1 MFRNRRQLLRF
12 RLDAGVLRPAQ
23 PLPAAALQL
32 IVEHMRKRATAPA
45 RAYEQLKARLAA
57 EGLLT
62 RNLETGDS
70 QAPRRLGVITSPTG
84 AAVRDV
90 LTVLRRRFAAIP
102 VLLYPVPVQGK
113 TAGAAIARMIRL
125 AAARAECDVLILC
138 RGGGSLE
145 DLWAFNEEVVARA
158 IADCP
163 IPIVTGIGHEVD
175 FTIADFAADLRAPTP
190 SGAAEHVSPD
200 GSDWL
205 RHYARLETRLTAQ
218 ARQTLSRQHERLQRL
233 ARGLHRQHPR
243 NACAG
248 RRSVDELEQRL
259 QRALHAHIERCGMRL
274 RERHERLLRHSPL
287 HRIRAARIRCDT
299 LERGLD
305 RGMRIRLERLRA
317 ALARHAGALD
327 TLSPLAT
334 LERGYAIVSRSVD
347 GAVVRDAREAQPG
360 DTVDARLARGRLR
373 CTVVES
379 HAADETHAPL
389 PERQTHHDETA
400 RLTLALLLRV
410 GYGAAALAVT
420 ASRSAGS
427 VPGGVEALPLDHRG
441 DTPPEVRY
449 QDRRVMTIRGTEGWT
464 AVVGI
469 PLEAKPGTHAIET
482 RNGARIDFAVQNKD
496 YAVQRI
502 TLANQRMVTPPQDE
516 LKRIFEETARI
527 NNAFATWS
535 EDSIDTLPFSLPAEG
550 PESSAFGLRR
560 ILNGESAG
568 RTAALT
574 SPRRPARR

>member
-1 MFRNRRQLLRF
+1 MSADEEIRPENAAPAREVYSVSRLNRAACALLEGEFPSVWVEGELSNLASPSSGHLYFSLKDEGAQLRCAMFRNRRQLLRF
-12 RLDAGVLRPAQ
+12 RPADGSQVLLRGRLSLYQ
-23 PLPAAALQL
+23 PRGDYQL
-32 IVEHMRKRATAPA
+32 IVEHMEEAGDGALR

-57 EGLLT
+57 EGLFDEERKQDIPEL
-62 RNLETGDS
+62 
-70 QAPRRLGVITSPTG
+70 PRRIGVITSPTG

-102 VLLYPVPVQGK
+102 VLIYPVPVQGK

-218 ARQTLSRQHERLQRL
+218 ARQTLSRQHERLQWL

-243 NACAG
+243 QRLRQQAQ
-248 RRSVDELEQRL
+248 RVDELEQRL

-389 PERQTHHDETA
+389 
-400 RLTLALLLRV
+400 
-410 GYGAAALAVT
+410 
-420 ASRSAGS
+420 AGKTDA
-427 VPGGVEALPLDHRG
+427 P
-441 DTPPEVRY
+441 
-449 QDRRVMTIRGTEGWT
+449 
-464 AVVGI
+464 
-469 PLEAKPGTHAIET
+469 
-482 RNGARIDFAVQNKD
+482 
-496 YAVQRI
+496 
-502 TLANQRMVTPPQDE
+502 
-516 LKRIFEETARI
+516 
-527 NNAFATWS
+527 
-535 EDSIDTLPFSLPAEG
+535 
-550 PESSAFGLRR
+550 
-560 ILNGESAG
+560 
-568 RTAALT
+568 
-574 SPRRPARR
+574 